1 MKGQMTVWD
10 FLEYKALADMSEDE
24 IVSEV
29 SKRTGLNFKPDIK
42 LSDGETWFQAKKG
55 KTIYN
60 IHISTYCDTDIR
72 FIGVGWD
79 EKTSGGGSPADS
91 IDEAVDYFLRKT
103 GGGTNGHRKCES
115 RNHHRGAHD
124 GN

>member
-1 MKGQMTVWD
+1 MRGQMTVWD

-29 SKRTGLNFKPDIK
+29 SKRTGLIFKPDTI

-55 KTIYN
+55 KTFYN
-60 IHISTYCDTDIR
+60 IHVSTYCDTDIR

-79 EKTSGGGSPADS
+79 EKTSGGGSPEDS
-91 IDEAVDYFLRKT
+91 IDEAVDYFLRQM
-103 GGGTNGHRKCES
+103 E
-115 RNHHRGAHD
+115 RGEK
-124 GN
+124 